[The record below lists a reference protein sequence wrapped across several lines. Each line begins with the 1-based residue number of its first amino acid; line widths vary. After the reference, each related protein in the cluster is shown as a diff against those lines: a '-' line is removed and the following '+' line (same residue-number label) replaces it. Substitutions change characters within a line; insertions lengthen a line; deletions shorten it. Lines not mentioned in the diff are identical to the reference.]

1 MKIKEIRRRKIDVE
15 DTIMKNTKGLVING
29 RQIVNGLCIIGV
41 VAAIMALVVGIVFA
55 DSHLIG
61 EASKLAVFA
70 SIICCLNYIGAK
82 KDKEA
87 KKNEVNA

>member
-1 MKIKEIRRRKIDVE
+1 
-15 DTIMKNTKGLVING
+15 MKNTNKELVING
-29 RQIVNGLCIIGV
+29 GQIVNGLVIIGV
-41 VAAIMALVVGIVFA
+41 ESAIMALIVGIVSA

-70 SIICCLNYIGAK
+70 TIICCLNYIGAK

>member
-1 MKIKEIRRRKIDVE
+1 
-15 DTIMKNTKGLVING
+15 MKNTKKELVING
-29 RQIVNGLCIIGV
+29 RQVVNGLVIIGA
-41 VAAIMALVVGIVFA
+41 VAAIMALVVGIVSA

-70 SIICCLNYIGAK
+70 TIICCLNYIGAK

-87 KKNEVNA
+87 KKNEVVS